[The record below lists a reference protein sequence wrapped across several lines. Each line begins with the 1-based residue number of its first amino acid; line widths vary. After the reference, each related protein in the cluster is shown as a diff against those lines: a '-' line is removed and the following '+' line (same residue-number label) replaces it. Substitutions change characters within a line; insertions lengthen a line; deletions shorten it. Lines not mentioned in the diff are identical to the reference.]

1 VAFGRRHPAN
11 PALPPRATG
20 AVGSMMGTVMFKR
33 PSDRLRGEAI
43 TLWRLERPADALR
56 CFLVGPPRGY
66 WLGIERGRDLI
77 FSETYRDLDDA
88 LERAEALKSPL
99 VVSGWLE
106 VDDDDRPARPGG
118 ADA

>member
-1 VAFGRRHPAN
+1 
-11 PALPPRATG
+11 
-20 AVGSMMGTVMFKR
+20 MGIVMFKR

-66 WLGIERGRDLI
+66 WLGIERGHDLI
-77 FSETYRDLDDA
+77 FSETYRDLDAA

-99 VVSGWLE
+99 VSGWLE
-106 VDDDDRPARPGG
+106 IDDDDRACAGRQASTLDTVLCLRVG
-118 ADA
+118 